1 MLGPLTELIRGL
13 GPYNHDDV
21 CDRDLGGG
29 GVRSRRLE
37 VIVAG
42 QKLRRSCGECTAAPA
57 LVARAQQR
65 GGGQRCGRCGHNSVG
80 AGRGVD
86 GVGSEVMAP

>member
-13 GPYNHDDV
+13 GPYSHDVV

-29 GVRSRRLE
+29 GSVRSRRLE

-42 QKLRRSCGECTAAPA
+42 
-57 LVARAQQR
+57 
-65 GGGQRCGRCGHNSVG
+65 
-80 AGRGVD
+80 
-86 GVGSEVMAP
+86 